1 MVAYDMKM
9 LLISDIY
16 KPSQRFDYI
25 VTYVLVCMEDM
36 QGVAVLAR
44 LRGSAAMV
52 FVCYLSYLNDCQP

>member
-1 MVAYDMKM
+1 M

-25 VTYVLVCMEDM
+25 HSSYVTVLVCMEDM